1 MARSLSK
8 NLFNILF
15 CTFTFIICALTLYPQ
30 PSVYAADVTLAWT
43 SNTEGD
49 LDGYYIYYKTGTPG
63 EPYNGTG
70 VEEGSSPIKIT
81 IEESLANSATPEYTL
96 HGLSDT
102 ETSYLV
108 LTAYD
113 TEGNESLFSN
123 EVSYQPS
130 TAPTLSSLSI
140 SGDSSVNEDSSAS
153 YTATATFSD
162 GSKQTVSNSATWS
175 DDSSYASIN
184 NSGVLSALEVSEDT
198 SVTIQASYILDGI
211 TKTATQVVNI
221 VDVTVPITLSS
232 LSIIGDNSVNEDSSA
247 SYTARAT
254 FSNGSI
260 QTVSSS
266 AVWSDDSSYASINNS
281 GVLSTSEVS
290 EDTTVTIQASY
301 SFDGITKTAI
311 KMVNIADLTVPV
323 TLSSLSISG
332 SDFVSENNSTGYVAT
347 ATFSDDTT
355 QAVTGNTSWSENS
368 GYAGINSSGVLTAS
382 EVTEDSSVI
391 IQAGYTIG
399 GVTKTA
405 TKVMTIL
412 DVPVSNLSPDTPN
425 IVYPENY
432 SGDVEVPL
440 VITTAAFSDPN
451 NDGHIQ
457 SQWQISEQSNFSTLV
472 VDITSDNY
480 LTTFPVPHTALKSN
494 QKYYVRVRFFDIYSA
509 ASNWSGTVEFTTAFF
524 IVDININGISDADE
538 VDDSVDFN
546 LDGIPD
552 NDQPQI
558 IKCIRASD
566 GSVSIGIE
574 RASSSVEE
582 IESLEVIDPDT
593 ISNTVNRPA
602 DLIFG
607 LVAYRLRVTT
617 PGDTA
622 TIRIYFSGGIFASD
636 VFYKYDTIN
645 GWYDYSEHTT
655 FNDDGQSVTL
665 ELKDGGYGDSDGLA
679 NGVIVDP
686 GGIASGGS
694 ESTYTDSGVDI
705 GGIGGGGGCFIATAS
720 FGSKF
725 EKHVQLLRR
734 FRDLYLM
741 PNRIGRT
748 FVNAYYRYS
757 PPMADFIAG
766 HDTLRAMVRY
776 SLVPLF
782 GLSWLLLH
790 FGMAPTLLFMVLMG
804 FTTFLC
810 YRKIPTS

>member
-1 MARSLSK
+1 MSIMARSLSK
-8 NLFNILF
+8 ILFNLLF
-15 CTFTFIICALTLYPQ
+15 CTVTFIICTLTLYPQ
-30 PSVYAADVTLAWT
+30 SSVYAADVTLAWT
-43 SNTEGD
+43 SNIEGN
-49 LDGYYIYYKTGTPG
+49 LAGYYIYYKTGTSSAS
-63 EPYNGTG
+63 YNGTG
-70 VEEGSSPIKIT
+70 VDEGDSPIKIP
-81 IEESLANSATPEYTL
+81 LGVFADGANPQYTL

-108 LTAYD
+108 LTAFSIED
-113 TEGNESLFSN
+113 IESGFSN

-130 TAPTLSSLSI
+130 TPPTLSS
-140 SGDSSVNEDSSAS
+140 
-153 YTATATFSD
+153 
-162 GSKQTVSNSATWS
+162 
-175 DDSSYASIN
+175 
-184 NSGVLSALEVSEDT
+184 
-198 SVTIQASYILDGI
+198 
-211 TKTATQVVNI
+211 
-221 VDVTVPITLSS
+221 
-232 LSIIGDNSVNEDSSA
+232 
-247 SYTARAT
+247 
-254 FSNGSI
+254 
-260 QTVSSS
+260 
-266 AVWSDDSSYASINNS
+266 
-281 GVLSTSEVS
+281 
-290 EDTTVTIQASY
+290 
-301 SFDGITKTAI
+301 
-311 KMVNIADLTVPV
+311 
-323 TLSSLSISG
+323 LSSLSISG
-332 SDFVSENNSTGYVAT
+332 SEFVSENNSSGYVAT

-355 QAVTGNTSWSENS
+355 QIVTGNAAWSKNS
-368 GYAGINSSGVLTAS
+368 MYAGINSNGLLTAS
-382 EVTEDSSVI
+382 EVTEDTPVT
-391 IQAGYTIG
+391 IQASYTIG
-399 GVTKTA
+399 KTTRTASKMVTI
-405 TKVMTIL
+405 V
-412 DVPVSNLSPDTPN
+412 DVPPSNLAPNMPAILSPETGQR
-425 IVYPENY
+425 E
-432 SGDVEVPL
+432 VEVPL

-457 SQWQISEQSNFSTLV
+457 SQWQISEQSNFSTRV

-480 LTTFPVPHTALKSN
+480 LTTFSVPHMALKSN
-494 QKYYVRVRFFDIYSA
+494 HKYYVRVRFFDIYST
-509 ASNWSGTVEFTTAFF
+509 ASNWSGTVEFTTAVF

-574 RASSSVEE
+574 SVSSSVVE

-593 ISNTVNRPA
+593 ISDTVNRPA

-607 LVAYRLRVTT
+607 LFAYRIGVRTA
-617 PGDTA
+617 GDIA
-622 TIRIYFSGGIFASD
+622 TIRIYFSGDLFASD

-694 ESTYTDSGVDI
+694 TYTDSSASAGKS
-705 GGIGGGGGCFIATAS
+705 GGGGGCFIATAS

-741 PNRIGRT
+741 PNRIGRA

-776 SLVPLF
+776 SLIPLL
-782 GLSWLLLH
+782 GLSWFLLH
-790 FGMAPTLLFMVLMG
+790 FGMAPTLLFLMG
-804 FTTFLC
+804 FMTLLC
-810 YRKIPTS
+810 YRKK

>member
-1 MARSLSK
+1 MSIMARSLSK
-8 NLFNILF
+8 ILFNLLF
-15 CTFTFIICALTLYPQ
+15 CTVTFIICTLTLYPQ
-30 PSVYAADVTLAWT
+30 SSVYAADVTLAWT
-43 SNTEGD
+43 SNIEGN
-49 LDGYYIYYKTGTPG
+49 LAGYYIYYKTGTSSAS
-63 EPYNGTG
+63 YNGTG
-70 VEEGSSPIKIT
+70 VDEGDSPIKIP
-81 IEESLANSATPEYTL
+81 LGVFADGANPQYTL

-108 LTAYD
+108 LTAFSIED
-113 TEGNESLFSN
+113 IESGFSN

-130 TAPTLSSLSI
+130 TPPTLSS
-140 SGDSSVNEDSSAS
+140 
-153 YTATATFSD
+153 
-162 GSKQTVSNSATWS
+162 
-175 DDSSYASIN
+175 
-184 NSGVLSALEVSEDT
+184 
-198 SVTIQASYILDGI
+198 
-211 TKTATQVVNI
+211 
-221 VDVTVPITLSS
+221 
-232 LSIIGDNSVNEDSSA
+232 
-247 SYTARAT
+247 
-254 FSNGSI
+254 
-260 QTVSSS
+260 
-266 AVWSDDSSYASINNS
+266 
-281 GVLSTSEVS
+281 
-290 EDTTVTIQASY
+290 
-301 SFDGITKTAI
+301 
-311 KMVNIADLTVPV
+311 
-323 TLSSLSISG
+323 LSSLSISG
-332 SDFVSENNSTGYVAT
+332 SEFVSENNSSGYVAT

-355 QAVTGNTSWSENS
+355 QIVTGNAAWSKNS
-368 GYAGINSSGVLTAS
+368 MYAGINSNGLLTAS
-382 EVTEDSSVI
+382 EVTEDTPVT
-391 IQAGYTIG
+391 IQASYTIG
-399 GVTKTA
+399 ITKRTASKMVTI
-405 TKVMTIL
+405 V
-412 DVPVSNLSPDTPN
+412 DVPPSNLAPNMPAILSPETGQR
-425 IVYPENY
+425 E
-432 SGDVEVPL
+432 VEVPL

-457 SQWQISEQSNFSTLV
+457 SQWQISEQSNFSTRV

-480 LTTFPVPHTALKSN
+480 LTTFSVPHMALKSN
-494 QKYYVRVRFFDIYSA
+494 HKYYVRVRFFDIYST
-509 ASNWSGTVEFTTAFF
+509 ASNWSGTVEFTTAVF

-574 RASSSVEE
+574 SVSSSVVE

-593 ISNTVNRPA
+593 ISDTVNRPA

-607 LVAYRLRVTT
+607 LFAYRIGVRTA
-617 PGDTA
+617 GDIA
-622 TIRIYFSGGIFASD
+622 TIRIYFSGDLFASD

-694 ESTYTDSGVDI
+694 TNTDSSASAGSS
-705 GGIGGGGGCFIATAS
+705 GGGGGCFIATAS

-741 PNRIGRT
+741 PNRIGRA

-776 SLVPLF
+776 SLIPLL
-782 GLSWLLLH
+782 GLSWFLLH
-790 FGMAPTLLFMVLMG
+790 FGMAPTLLFLMG
-804 FTTFLC
+804 FMTLLC
-810 YRKIPTS
+810 YRKK

>member
-8 NLFNILF
+8 ILFNLLF
-15 CTFTFIICALTLYPQ
+15 CTVTFIICTLTLYPQ
-30 PSVYAADVTLAWT
+30 SSVYAADVTLAWT
-43 SNTEGD
+43 SNIEGN
-49 LDGYYIYYKTGTPG
+49 LAGYYIYYKTGTSSAS
-63 EPYNGTG
+63 YNGTG
-70 VEEGSSPIKIT
+70 VDEGDSPIKIP
-81 IEESLANSATPEYTL
+81 LGVFADGANPQYTL

-108 LTAYD
+108 LTAFSIED
-113 TEGNESLFSN
+113 IESGFSN

-130 TAPTLSSLSI
+130 TPPALSSLS
-140 SGDSSVNEDSSAS
+140 
-153 YTATATFSD
+153 
-162 GSKQTVSNSATWS
+162 
-175 DDSSYASIN
+175 
-184 NSGVLSALEVSEDT
+184 
-198 SVTIQASYILDGI
+198 
-211 TKTATQVVNI
+211 
-221 VDVTVPITLSS
+221 S
-232 LSIIGDNSVNEDSSA
+232 LSV
-247 SYTARAT
+247 
-254 FSNGSI
+254 
-260 QTVSSS
+260 
-266 AVWSDDSSYASINNS
+266 
-281 GVLSTSEVS
+281 
-290 EDTTVTIQASY
+290 
-301 SFDGITKTAI
+301 
-311 KMVNIADLTVPV
+311 
-323 TLSSLSISG
+323 SG
-332 SDFVSENNSTGYVAT
+332 SEFVSENNSSGYVAT

-355 QAVTGNTSWSENS
+355 QIVTGNAAWSKNS
-368 GYAGINSSGVLTAS
+368 MYAGINSNGLLTAS
-382 EVTEDSSVI
+382 EVTEGTPVT
-391 IQAGYTIG
+391 IQASYTIG
-399 GVTKTA
+399 ITKRTASKMVTI
-405 TKVMTIL
+405 V
-412 DVPVSNLSPDTPN
+412 DVPPSNLAPNMPAILSPETGQR
-425 IVYPENY
+425 E
-432 SGDVEVPL
+432 VEVPL

-457 SQWQISEQSNFSTLV
+457 SQWQISEQSNFSTRV

-480 LTTFPVPHTALKSN
+480 LTTFSVPHMALKSN
-494 QKYYVRVRFFDIYSA
+494 HKYYVRVRFFDIYST
-509 ASNWSGTVEFTTAFF
+509 ASNWSGTVEFTTAVF

-574 RASSSVEE
+574 SVSSSVVE

-593 ISNTVNRPA
+593 ISDTVNRPA

-607 LVAYRLRVTT
+607 LFAYRIGVRTA
-617 PGDTA
+617 GDIA
-622 TIRIYFSGGIFASD
+622 TIRIYFSGDLFASD

-694 ESTYTDSGVDI
+694 TNTDSSASAGKS
-705 GGIGGGGGCFIATAS
+705 GGGGGCFIATAS

-741 PNRIGRT
+741 PNRIGRA

-776 SLVPLF
+776 SLIPLL
-782 GLSWLLLH
+782 GLSWFLLH
-790 FGMAPTLLFMVLMG
+790 FGMAPTLLFLMG
-804 FTTFLC
+804 FMTLLC
-810 YRKIPTS
+810 YRKK

>member
-8 NLFNILF
+8 ILFNLLF
-15 CTFTFIICALTLYPQ
+15 CTVTFIICTLTLYPQ
-30 PSVYAADVTLAWT
+30 SSVYAADVTLAWT
-43 SNTEGD
+43 SNIEGN
-49 LDGYYIYYKTGTPG
+49 LAGYYIYYKTGTSSAS
-63 EPYNGTG
+63 YNGTG
-70 VEEGSSPIKIT
+70 VDEGDSPIKIP
-81 IEESLANSATPEYTL
+81 LGVFADGANPQYTL

-108 LTAYD
+108 LTAFSIED
-113 TEGNESLFSN
+113 IESGFSN

-130 TAPTLSSLSI
+130 TPPTLSS
-140 SGDSSVNEDSSAS
+140 
-153 YTATATFSD
+153 
-162 GSKQTVSNSATWS
+162 
-175 DDSSYASIN
+175 
-184 NSGVLSALEVSEDT
+184 
-198 SVTIQASYILDGI
+198 
-211 TKTATQVVNI
+211 
-221 VDVTVPITLSS
+221 
-232 LSIIGDNSVNEDSSA
+232 
-247 SYTARAT
+247 
-254 FSNGSI
+254 
-260 QTVSSS
+260 
-266 AVWSDDSSYASINNS
+266 
-281 GVLSTSEVS
+281 
-290 EDTTVTIQASY
+290 
-301 SFDGITKTAI
+301 
-311 KMVNIADLTVPV
+311 
-323 TLSSLSISG
+323 LSSLSISG
-332 SDFVSENNSTGYVAT
+332 SDFVSENNSSGYVAT

-355 QAVTGNTSWSENS
+355 QIVTGNAAWSKNS
-368 GYAGINSSGVLTAS
+368 MYAGINSNGLLTAS
-382 EVTEDSSVI
+382 EVTEDTPVT
-391 IQAGYTIG
+391 IQASYTIG
-399 GVTKTA
+399 ITKRTASKMVTI
-405 TKVMTIL
+405 V
-412 DVPVSNLSPDTPN
+412 DVPPSNLAPNMPAILSPETGQR
-425 IVYPENY
+425 E
-432 SGDVEVPL
+432 VEVPL

-457 SQWQISEQSNFSTLV
+457 SQWQISEQSNFSTRV

-480 LTTFPVPHTALKSN
+480 LTTFSVPHMALKSN
-494 QKYYVRVRFFDIYSA
+494 HKYYVRVRFFDIYST
-509 ASNWSGTVEFTTAFF
+509 ASNWSGTVEFTTAVF

-574 RASSSVEE
+574 SVSSSVVE

-593 ISNTVNRPA
+593 ISDTVNRPA

-607 LVAYRLRVTT
+607 LFAYRIGVRTA
-617 PGDTA
+617 GDIA
-622 TIRIYFSGGIFASD
+622 TIRIYFSGDLFASD

-694 ESTYTDSGVDI
+694 TNTDSSASAGKS
-705 GGIGGGGGCFIATAS
+705 GGGGGCFIATAS

-741 PNRIGRT
+741 PNRIGRA

-776 SLVPLF
+776 SLIPLL
-782 GLSWLLLH
+782 GLSWFLLH
-790 FGMAPTLLFMVLMG
+790 FGMAPTLLFLMG
-804 FTTFLC
+804 FMTLLC
-810 YRKIPTS
+810 YRKK

>member
-1 MARSLSK
+1 VSIMARSLSK
-8 NLFNILF
+8 ILFNLLF
-15 CTFTFIICALTLYPQ
+15 CTVTFIICTLTLYPQ
-30 PSVYAADVTLAWT
+30 SSVYAADVTLAWT
-43 SNTEGD
+43 SNIEGN
-49 LDGYYIYYKTGTPG
+49 LAGYYIYYKTGTSSAS
-63 EPYNGTG
+63 YNGTG
-70 VEEGSSPIKIT
+70 VDEGDSPIKIP
-81 IEESLANSATPEYTL
+81 LGVFADGANPQYTL

-108 LTAYD
+108 LTAFSIED
-113 TEGNESLFSN
+113 IESGFSN

-130 TAPTLSSLSI
+130 TPPTLSS
-140 SGDSSVNEDSSAS
+140 
-153 YTATATFSD
+153 
-162 GSKQTVSNSATWS
+162 
-175 DDSSYASIN
+175 
-184 NSGVLSALEVSEDT
+184 
-198 SVTIQASYILDGI
+198 
-211 TKTATQVVNI
+211 
-221 VDVTVPITLSS
+221 
-232 LSIIGDNSVNEDSSA
+232 
-247 SYTARAT
+247 
-254 FSNGSI
+254 
-260 QTVSSS
+260 
-266 AVWSDDSSYASINNS
+266 
-281 GVLSTSEVS
+281 
-290 EDTTVTIQASY
+290 
-301 SFDGITKTAI
+301 
-311 KMVNIADLTVPV
+311 
-323 TLSSLSISG
+323 LSSLSISG
-332 SDFVSENNSTGYVAT
+332 SEFVSENNSSGYVAT

-355 QAVTGNTSWSENS
+355 QIVTGNAAWSKNS
-368 GYAGINSSGVLTAS
+368 MYAGINSNGLLTAS
-382 EVTEDSSVI
+382 EVTEDTPVT
-391 IQAGYTIG
+391 IQASYTIG
-399 GVTKTA
+399 ITKRTASKMVTI
-405 TKVMTIL
+405 V
-412 DVPVSNLSPDTPN
+412 DVPPSNLAPNMPAILSPETGQR
-425 IVYPENY
+425 E
-432 SGDVEVPL
+432 VEVPL

-457 SQWQISEQSNFSTLV
+457 SQWQISEQSNFSTRV

-480 LTTFPVPHTALKSN
+480 LTTFSVPHMALKSN
-494 QKYYVRVRFFDIYSA
+494 HKYYVRVRFFDIYST
-509 ASNWSGTVEFTTAFF
+509 ASNWSGTVEFTTAVF

-574 RASSSVEE
+574 SVSSSVVE

-593 ISNTVNRPA
+593 ISDTVNRPA

-607 LVAYRLRVTT
+607 LFAYRIGVRTA
-617 PGDTA
+617 GDIA
-622 TIRIYFSGGIFASD
+622 TIRIYFSGDLFASD

-694 ESTYTDSGVDI
+694 TYTDSSASAGKS
-705 GGIGGGGGCFIATAS
+705 GGGGGCFIATAS

-741 PNRIGRT
+741 PNRIGRA

-776 SLVPLF
+776 SLIPLL

-790 FGMAPTLLFMVLMG
+790 FGMAPTLLFLMG
-804 FTTFLC
+804 FMTLLC
-810 YRKIPTS
+810 YRKK

>member
-1 MARSLSK
+1 M
-8 NLFNILF
+8 
-15 CTFTFIICALTLYPQ
+15 
-30 PSVYAADVTLAWT
+30 
-43 SNTEGD
+43 
-49 LDGYYIYYKTGTPG
+49 
-63 EPYNGTG
+63 
-70 VEEGSSPIKIT
+70 
-81 IEESLANSATPEYTL
+81 
-96 HGLSDT
+96 
-102 ETSYLV
+102 

-123 EVSYQPS
+123 EVSYQPA

-140 SGDSSVNEDSSAS
+140 SGN
-153 YTATATFSD
+153 
-162 GSKQTVSNSATWS
+162 
-175 DDSSYASIN
+175 
-184 NSGVLSALEVSEDT
+184 
-198 SVTIQASYILDGI
+198 
-211 TKTATQVVNI
+211 
-221 VDVTVPITLSS
+221 
-232 LSIIGDNSVNEDSSA
+232 
-247 SYTARAT
+247 
-254 FSNGSI
+254 
-260 QTVSSS
+260 
-266 AVWSDDSSYASINNS
+266 
-281 GVLSTSEVS
+281 
-290 EDTTVTIQASY
+290 
-301 SFDGITKTAI
+301 
-311 KMVNIADLTVPV
+311 
-323 TLSSLSISG
+323 
-332 SDFVSENNSTGYVAT
+332 DFVSEDNSSNFVAT
-347 ATFSDDTT
+347 AAFSDATAKT
-355 QAVTGNTSWSENS
+355 VTGNVTWSENS
-368 GYAGINSSGVLTAS
+368 GYASINSSGVLTAS
-382 EVTEDSSVI
+382 EVTEDTTVT
-391 IQAGYTIG
+391 IQATYTIG

-405 TKVMTIL
+405 TKMVTVI
-412 DVPVSNLSPDTPN
+412 DVPPSNFVPNTPI

-432 SGDVEVPL
+432 TGEVEVPL
-440 VITTAAFSDPN
+440 EITTAAFSDPN
-451 NDGHIQ
+451 NDAHIQ
-457 SQWQISEQSNFSTLV
+457 SQWQISEQSNFSTRV

-480 LTTFPVPHTALKSN
+480 LTTFPVPHTVLKSN
-494 QKYYVRVRFFDIYSA
+494 HKYYVRVRFFDVYSA
-509 ASNWSGTVEFTTAFF
+509 SSNWSGTVEFTTAFF
-524 IVDININGISDADE
+524 IVDLNGNGIPDADE

-558 IKCIRASD
+558 IKCIQASD

-593 ISNTVNRPA
+593 ISDTVNRPA

-607 LVAYRLRVTT
+607 LVGYRLRVTT

-694 ESTYTDSGVDI
+694 GSIYTDSSVDL
-705 GGIGGGGGCFIATAS
+705 GGIGGGGGCFIATAA
-720 FGSKF
+720 FGSKI

-734 FRDLYLM
+734 FRDRYLM

-776 SLVPLF
+776 SLIPLF

-790 FGMAPTLLFMVLMG
+790 SGGVPTLLFLFLIG
-804 FTTFLC
+804 FTTLLC
-810 YRKIPTS
+810 CRKITTS

>member
-8 NLFNILF
+8 ILFNLLF
-15 CTFTFIICALTLYPQ
+15 CTVTFIICTLTLYPQ
-30 PSVYAADVTLAWT
+30 SSVYAADVTLAWT
-43 SNTEGD
+43 SNIEGN
-49 LDGYYIYYKTGTPG
+49 LAGYYIYYKTGTSSAS
-63 EPYNGTG
+63 YNGTG
-70 VEEGSSPIKIT
+70 VDEGDSPIKIP
-81 IEESLANSATPEYTL
+81 LGVFADGANPQYTL

-108 LTAYD
+108 LTAFSIED
-113 TEGNESLFSN
+113 IESGFSN

-130 TAPTLSSLSI
+130 TPPTLSS
-140 SGDSSVNEDSSAS
+140 
-153 YTATATFSD
+153 
-162 GSKQTVSNSATWS
+162 
-175 DDSSYASIN
+175 
-184 NSGVLSALEVSEDT
+184 
-198 SVTIQASYILDGI
+198 
-211 TKTATQVVNI
+211 
-221 VDVTVPITLSS
+221 
-232 LSIIGDNSVNEDSSA
+232 
-247 SYTARAT
+247 
-254 FSNGSI
+254 
-260 QTVSSS
+260 
-266 AVWSDDSSYASINNS
+266 
-281 GVLSTSEVS
+281 
-290 EDTTVTIQASY
+290 
-301 SFDGITKTAI
+301 
-311 KMVNIADLTVPV
+311 
-323 TLSSLSISG
+323 LSSLSISG
-332 SDFVSENNSTGYVAT
+332 SDFVSENNSSGYVAT

-355 QAVTGNTSWSENS
+355 QIVTGNAAWSKNS
-368 GYAGINSSGVLTAS
+368 MYAGINSNGLLTAS
-382 EVTEDSSVI
+382 EVTEDTPVT
-391 IQAGYTIG
+391 IQASYTIG
-399 GVTKTA
+399 ITKRTASKMVTI
-405 TKVMTIL
+405 V
-412 DVPVSNLSPDTPN
+412 DVPPSNLAPNMPAILSPETGQR
-425 IVYPENY
+425 E
-432 SGDVEVPL
+432 VEVPL

-457 SQWQISEQSNFSTLV
+457 SQWQISEQSNFSTRV

-480 LTTFPVPHTALKSN
+480 LTTFSVPHMALKSN
-494 QKYYVRVRFFDIYSA
+494 HKYYVRVRFFDIYST
-509 ASNWSGTVEFTTAFF
+509 ASNWSGTVEFTTAVF

-574 RASSSVEE
+574 SVSSSVVE

-593 ISNTVNRPA
+593 ISDTVNRPA

-607 LVAYRLRVTT
+607 LFAYRIGVRTA
-617 PGDTA
+617 GDIA

-694 ESTYTDSGVDI
+694 TNTDSSASAGSS
-705 GGIGGGGGCFIATAS
+705 GGGGGCFIATAS

-741 PNRIGRT
+741 PNRIGRA

-776 SLVPLF
+776 SLIPLL

-790 FGMAPTLLFMVLMG
+790 FGMVPTLLFLMG
-804 FTTFLC
+804 FMTLLC
-810 YRKIPTS
+810 YRKK